1 MRAAITLVMPLTIAL
16 FTTSA
21 PAQQPSSNTSLT
33 VKIGVLSDMSGLY
46 ADIGGPG
53 SVAAAQMAVEDF
65 NPENHHMKVEIV
77 SADHQNKPDIGSAI
91 ARRWFDT
98 EHVNAVADV
107 PNSAVALAVSNV
119 TREKNGVFLVSGAA
133 DSDLTDKQCSP
144 NTVHWTYDT
153 WTLAHGTGGAIVRQ
167 GGKTW
172 FFVTADYAF
181 GHALERDT
189 AAVVEAAGGK
199 VLGAVRHP
207 LNTADFSSYLLQA
220 QGSKAQVIGLANA
233 GGDTINS
240 VKQAAEFGI
249 VQRGQR
255 LAGLLVFLTDVHALG
270 LPTAQGLTLTTA
282 FYWDLNDQT
291 RAFAKRFAARNGGK
305 YPTMVQ
311 AGVYSSLLHYLE
323 AVAKT
328 GSATDGAKVVEAMK
342 ATRYE
347 DPLFGN
353 TMVREDGRA
362 VHAMYLVEVKKPAES
377 KSPYDYFKVL
387 AKIPAD
393 QAFRPLAEEKGSCSL
408 VKAASQSGAR

>member
-1 MRAAITLVMPLTIAL
+1 V
-16 FTTSA
+16 
-21 PAQQPSSNTSLT
+21 
-33 VKIGVLSDMSGLY
+33 
-46 ADIGGPG
+46 
-53 SVAAAQMAVEDF
+53 
-65 NPENHHMKVEIV
+65 
-77 SADHQNKPDIGSAI
+77 
-91 ARRWFDT
+91 
-98 EHVNAVADV
+98 DV
-107 PNSAVALAVSNV
+107 PNSGVALAVSNV

-153 WTLAHGTGGAIVRQ
+153 WALAHGTGGAIVRQ

-172 FFVTADYAF
+172 FFITADYAF

-189 AAVVEAAGGK
+189 SSVVEAAGGK

-233 GGDTINS
+233 GGDTINT

-249 VQRGQR
+249 NQGGQR

-282 FYWDLNDQT
+282 FYWDLNDKT

-311 AGVYSSLLHYLE
+311 AGVYSSVLHFLE
-323 AVAKT
+323 AVTKT

-342 ATRYE
+342 STRYD
-347 DPLFGN
+347 DPLFGD
-353 TMVREDGRA
+353 TVVRQDGRA

-377 KSPYDYFKVL
+377 KGPYDYFKIL
-387 AKIPAD
+387 TTIPAD
-393 QAFRPLAEEKGSCSL
+393 QAFRPVAEEKGTCSL
-408 VKAASQSGAR
+408 VKSASQTDAR